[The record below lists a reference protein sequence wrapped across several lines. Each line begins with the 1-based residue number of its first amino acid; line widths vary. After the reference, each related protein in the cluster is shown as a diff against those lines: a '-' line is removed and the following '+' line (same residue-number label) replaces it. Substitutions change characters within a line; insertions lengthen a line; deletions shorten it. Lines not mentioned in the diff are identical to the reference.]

1 MLPFALGA
9 VVGAIAV
16 TAIAESRVGKAFSK
30 KGAKIIDTLEDRV
43 SGLAKTVVEDHD
55 LCEKLKSGYETVS
68 SKVNELA
75 EYCQTKGKDFANAV
89 KEKVAE
95 QTTETKPAKKNR
107 GRPAG
112 AKNKVKKDPEIAS
125 MVKKLK
131 EVKDREDK
139 ALSKQVPAKPK
150 PKKRAFV
157 LTEDERKARKAKRA
171 RLYYAKNREKI
182 LEQNRARQAGKAK
195 KTYPSRQKRI
205 DKIKNIEIK

>member
-1 MLPFALGA
+1 MLPFAIGA

-16 TAIAESRVGKAFSK
+16 TAIAESKLGKKVSK
-30 KGAKIIDTLEDRV
+30 EGAKLIDNLDDRI
-43 SGLAKTVVEDHD
+43 SRLAKQVNEDNE
-55 LCEKLKSGYETVS
+55 LVEKLKGGYDAIS
-68 SKVNELA
+68 SKVNELSKF
-75 EYCQTKGKDFANAV
+75 CQEKGKDFANAV

-95 QTTETKPAKKNR
+95 AEAKPAKKKI

-112 AKNKVKKDPEIAS
+112 AKNKEKDPEIAS

-157 LTEDERKARKAKRA
+157 LTPEEKRARKAKQA
-171 RLYYAKNREKI
+171 RLYYAKNRDKI
-182 LEQNRARQAGKAK
+182 LAQNKARQAGKTH

>member
-16 TAIAESRVGKAFSK
+16 TAIAESKLGKRVSK
-30 KGAKIIDTLEDRV
+30 EGAKLIDNLDDRI
-43 SGLAKTVVEDHD
+43 SRLAKQVNEDNE
-55 LCEKLKSGYETVS
+55 LVEKLKGGYDAIS

-95 QTTETKPAKKNR
+95 AEAKPAKKKI

-112 AKNKVKKDPEIAS
+112 AKNKEKDPEIAS

-131 EVKDREDK
+131 EAKGKEGEAK
-139 ALSKQVPAKPK
+139 PAK
-150 PKKRAFV
+150 KKRAFV
-157 LTEDERKARKAKRA
+157 LTEEEQKARKAKRA

-182 LEQNRARQAGKAK
+182 LEQNRARQAGKTR

>member
-16 TAIAESRVGKAFSK
+16 TAIAESKLGKKVSK
-30 KGAKIIDTLEDRV
+30 EGAKLIDNLDDRI
-43 SGLAKTVVEDHD
+43 SRLAKQVNEDNE
-55 LCEKLKSGYETVS
+55 LVEKLKGGYDAIS

-95 QTTETKPAKKNR
+95 AEAEAKPAKKKI

-112 AKNKVKKDPEIAS
+112 AKNKGKDPEIAS

-157 LTEDERKARKAKRA
+157 LTPEEKRARKAKQA
-171 RLYYAKNREKI
+171 RLYYAKNRDKI
-182 LEQNRARQAGKAK
+182 LAQNKARQEGKAK

>member
-16 TAIAESRVGKAFSK
+16 TAIAESKLGKKVSK
-30 KGAKIIDTLEDRV
+30 EGAKLIDNLDDRI
-43 SGLAKTVVEDHD
+43 SRLAKQVNEDNE
-55 LCEKLKSGYETVS
+55 LVEKLKGGYDAIS

-95 QTTETKPAKKNR
+95 QEAKPAKKKI

-112 AKNKVKKDPEIAS
+112 AKNKEKDPEIAS

-131 EVKDREDK
+131 EAKDKEET
-139 ALSKQVPAKPK
+139 AKPVK
-150 PKKRAFV
+150 KKRAFV
-157 LTEDERKARKAKRA
+157 LTEEEQKARKAKRA

>member
-16 TAIAESRVGKAFSK
+16 TAIAESKLGKKVSK
-30 KGAKIIDTLEDRV
+30 EGAKLIDNLDDRI
-43 SGLAKTVVEDHD
+43 SRLAKQVNEDNE
-55 LCEKLKSGYETVS
+55 LVEKLKGGYDAIS

-95 QTTETKPAKKNR
+95 QEAKPAKKKI

-112 AKNKVKKDPEIAS
+112 AKNKEKDPEIAS

-131 EVKDREDK
+131 EAK
-139 ALSKQVPAKPK
+139 SKEGEAKPAK
-150 PKKRAFV
+150 KKRAFV
-157 LTEDERKARKAKRA
+157 LTPEEKRARKAKQA

-182 LEQNRARQAGKAK
+182 LERNRAKQAGKTK

-205 DKIKNIEIK
+205 DKFKNIVIE

>member
-9 VVGAIAV
+9 VVGAVAV
-16 TAIAESRVGKAFSK
+16 TAIAESRIGKAFSK

-75 EYCQTKGKDFANAV
+75 EYCQGKGKDFANAV

-95 QTTETKPAKKNR
+95 QTAEAKPAKKKI

-112 AKNKVKKDPEIAS
+112 AKNKEKDPEIAS

-131 EVKDREDK
+131 EAKEETAK
-139 ALSKQVPAKPK
+139 PAK
-150 PKKRAFV
+150 KKRAFV
-157 LTEDERKARKAKRA
+157 LTPEEKRARKAKQA
-171 RLYYAKNREKI
+171 RLYYAKNRDKI
-182 LEQNRARQAGKAK
+182 LAQNKERQAGKAK

>member
-16 TAIAESRVGKAFSK
+16 TAIAESKLGKKVSK
-30 KGAKIIDTLEDRV
+30 EGAKLIDNLDDRI
-43 SGLAKTVVEDHD
+43 SRLAKQVNEDNE
-55 LCEKLKSGYETVS
+55 LVEKLKGGYDAIS

-95 QTTETKPAKKNR
+95 AEVKPAKKKI

-112 AKNKVKKDPEIAS
+112 AKNKEKDPEIAS
-125 MVKKLK
+125 MVKKLREAKSK
-131 EVKDREDK
+131 EGEAK
-139 ALSKQVPAKPK
+139 PAK
-150 PKKRAFV
+150 KKRAFV
-157 LTEDERKARKAKRA
+157 LTEEEQKARKAKRA

>member
-16 TAIAESRVGKAFSK
+16 TAIAESKLGKKVSK
-30 KGAKIIDTLEDRV
+30 EGAKLIDNLDDRI
-43 SGLAKTVVEDHD
+43 SRLAKQVNEDNE
-55 LCEKLKSGYETVS
+55 LVEKLKGGYDAIS

-95 QTTETKPAKKNR
+95 AEIKPAKKKI

-112 AKNKVKKDPEIAS
+112 AKNKEKDPEIAS

-131 EVKDREDK
+131 EAK
-139 ALSKQVPAKPK
+139 SKEGEAKPK

-157 LTEDERKARKAKRA
+157 LTPEEKRARKAKQA

-182 LEQNRARQAGKAK
+182 LAQNKERQAGKAK

>member
-1 MLPFALGA
+1 MLPFAIGA

-75 EYCQTKGKDFANAV
+75 EYCQEKGKDFANAV
-89 KEKVAE
+89 KEKVSD
-95 QTTETKPAKKNR
+95 QTAETKPAKRKV

-112 AKNKVKKDPEIAS
+112 AKNKVKEEDPEIAS

-131 EVKDREDK
+131 EAK
-139 ALSKQVPAKPK
+139 SKEGEAKPAK
-150 PKKRAFV
+150 KKRAFV
-157 LTEDERKARKAKRA
+157 LTEERKSLLKTRQDKKVRQ
-171 RLYYAKNREKI
+171 RRHI
-182 LEQNRARQAGKAK
+182 LHAK
-195 KTYPSRQKRI
+195 K
-205 DKIKNIEIK
+205 E

>member
-1 MLPFALGA
+1 MLPFAIGA

-16 TAIAESRVGKAFSK
+16 TAIAESKLGKKVSK
-30 KGAKIIDTLEDRV
+30 EGAKLIDNLDDRI
-43 SGLAKTVVEDHD
+43 SRLAKQVNEDNE
-55 LCEKLKSGYETVS
+55 LVEKLKGGYDAIS

-95 QTTETKPAKKNR
+95 AEVKPAKKKI

-112 AKNKVKKDPEIAS
+112 AKNKEKDPEIAS
-125 MVKKLK
+125 MVKKLREAKSK
-131 EVKDREDK
+131 EGEAK
-139 ALSKQVPAKPK
+139 PAK
-150 PKKRAFV
+150 KKRAFV
-157 LTEDERKARKAKRA
+157 LTPEEKRARKAKQA

-182 LEQNRARQAGKAK
+182 LEQNRARQAGKTR

>member
-1 MLPFALGA
+1 MLPFAIGA

-16 TAIAESRVGKAFSK
+16 TAIAESKLGKKVSK
-30 KGAKIIDTLEDRV
+30 EGAKLIDNLDDRI
-43 SGLAKTVVEDHD
+43 SRLAKQVNEDNE
-55 LCEKLKSGYETVS
+55 LVEKLKGGYDAIS
-68 SKVNELA
+68 SKVNELTK
-75 EYCQTKGKDFANAV
+75 YCQEKGKDFANAV

-95 QTTETKPAKKNR
+95 QTVETKPVKKKI

-112 AKNKVKKDPEIAS
+112 AKNKEKDPEIAS

-131 EVKDREDK
+131 EAKGKEE
-139 ALSKQVPAKPK
+139 PAKPAK
-150 PKKRAFV
+150 KKRAFV
-157 LTEDERKARKAKRA
+157 LTPEEKRARKAKQA

>member
-16 TAIAESRVGKAFSK
+16 TAIAESKLGKKVSK
-30 KGAKIIDTLEDRV
+30 EGAKLIDNLDDRI
-43 SGLAKTVVEDHD
+43 SRLAKQVNEDNE
-55 LCEKLKSGYETVS
+55 LVEKLKGGYDAIS
-68 SKVNELA
+68 SKVNELTK
-75 EYCQTKGKDFANAV
+75 YCQEKGKDFANAV
-89 KEKVAE
+89 KEKVVE
-95 QTTETKPAKKNR
+95 QEAKPAKKKI

-112 AKNKVKKDPEIAS
+112 AKNKEKDPEIAS

-131 EVKDREDK
+131 EAK
-139 ALSKQVPAKPK
+139 SKEGEAKPAK
-150 PKKRAFV
+150 KKRAFV
-157 LTEDERKARKAKRA
+157 LTPEEKKARRAKQA

>member
-16 TAIAESRVGKAFSK
+16 TAIAESKLGKKVSK
-30 KGAKIIDTLEDRV
+30 EGAKLIDNLDDRI
-43 SGLAKTVVEDHD
+43 SRLAKQVNEDNE
-55 LCEKLKSGYETVS
+55 LVEKLKGGYDAIS

-89 KEKVAE
+89 KEKVADKE
-95 QTTETKPAKKNR
+95 VEPAKKNR

-112 AKNKVKKDPEIAS
+112 AKNKEKDPEIAS

-131 EVKDREDK
+131 EAKGKEGE
-139 ALSKQVPAKPK
+139 ASPAKPAK
-150 PKKRAFV
+150 KKRAFV

>member
-16 TAIAESRVGKAFSK
+16 TAIAESKLGKKVSK
-30 KGAKIIDTLEDRV
+30 EGAKLIDNLDDRI
-43 SGLAKTVVEDHD
+43 SRLAKQVNEDNE
-55 LCEKLKSGYETVS
+55 LVEKLKGGYDAIS

-112 AKNKVKKDPEIAS
+112 AKNKEKDPEIAS

-157 LTEDERKARKAKRA
+157 LTEEEQKARKAKRA

-205 DKIKNIEIK
+205 DKIKNLEIK

>member
-16 TAIAESRVGKAFSK
+16 TAIAESKLGKKVSK
-30 KGAKIIDTLEDRV
+30 EGAKLIDNLDDRI
-43 SGLAKTVVEDHD
+43 SRLAKQVNEDNE
-55 LCEKLKSGYETVS
+55 LVEKLKGGYDAIS

-75 EYCQTKGKDFANAV
+75 GYCQEKGKDFANAV

-95 QTTETKPAKKNR
+95 QEAKPAKKKI

-112 AKNKVKKDPEIAS
+112 AKNKEKDPEIAS

-131 EVKDREDK
+131 EAKNKEGEAK
-139 ALSKQVPAKPK
+139 PAK
-150 PKKRAFV
+150 KKRAFV
-157 LTEDERKARKAKRA
+157 LTPEEKRARKAKQA

-182 LEQNRARQAGKAK
+182 LAQNKARQAGKAK

>member
-16 TAIAESRVGKAFSK
+16 TAIAESKLGKKVSK
-30 KGAKIIDTLEDRV
+30 EGAKLIDNLDDRI
-43 SGLAKTVVEDHD
+43 SRLAKQVNEDNE
-55 LCEKLKSGYETVS
+55 LVEKLKGGYDAIS

-95 QTTETKPAKKNR
+95 AEVKPAKKKI

-112 AKNKVKKDPEIAS
+112 AKNKEKDPEIAS

-131 EVKDREDK
+131 EAK
-139 ALSKQVPAKPK
+139 SKEGEAKPAK
-150 PKKRAFV
+150 KKRAFV
-157 LTEDERKARKAKRA
+157 LTEEEQKARKAKRA

>member
-16 TAIAESRVGKAFSK
+16 TAIAESKLGKKVSK
-30 KGAKIIDTLEDRV
+30 EGAKLIDNLDDRISRLARQVNEDNELV
-43 SGLAKTVVEDHD
+43 
-55 LCEKLKSGYETVS
+55 EKLKGGYDAIN

-95 QTTETKPAKKNR
+95 QTAETKPAKKKKI

-112 AKNKVKKDPEIAS
+112 AKNKEKDPEIAS

-131 EVKDREDK
+131 DAKNKETEAK
-139 ALSKQVPAKPK
+139 PAK
-150 PKKRAFV
+150 KKRAFV
-157 LTEDERKARKAKRA
+157 LTPEEKRARKAKQA
-171 RLYYAKNREKI
+171 RLYYAKNRDKI
-182 LEQNRARQAGKAK
+182 LAQNKERQAGKTK

-205 DKIKNIEIK
+205 DKIKNLEIK

>member
-16 TAIAESRVGKAFSK
+16 TAIAESKLGKKVSK
-30 KGAKIIDTLEDRV
+30 EGAKLIDNLDDRI
-43 SGLAKTVVEDHD
+43 SRLAKQVNEDNE
-55 LCEKLKSGYETVS
+55 LVEKLKGGYDAIS

-95 QTTETKPAKKNR
+95 AETKPAKKKI

-112 AKNKVKKDPEIAS
+112 AKNKEKDPEIAS

-131 EVKDREDK
+131 EAK
-139 ALSKQVPAKPK
+139 SKEGEAKPAK
-150 PKKRAFV
+150 KKRAFV

-182 LEQNRARQAGKAK
+182 LERNRERQAGKAK

>member
-16 TAIAESRVGKAFSK
+16 TAIAESRIGKKVSK
-30 KGAKIIDTLEDRV
+30 EGAKLIDNLDDRI
-43 SGLAKTVVEDHD
+43 SRLAKQVNEDNE
-55 LCEKLKSGYETVS
+55 LVEKLKGGYDAIS

-95 QTTETKPAKKNR
+95 QTTETKPAKKKI

-112 AKNKVKKDPEIAS
+112 AKNKEKDPEIAS

-157 LTEDERKARKAKRA
+157 LTEEEQKARKAKRA

>member
-16 TAIAESRVGKAFSK
+16 TAIAESKLGKKVSK
-30 KGAKIIDTLEDRV
+30 EGAKLIDNLDDRI
-43 SGLAKTVVEDHD
+43 SALAKQVNEDNE
-55 LCEKLKSGYETVS
+55 LVEKLKGGYDAIS

-75 EYCQTKGKDFANAV
+75 EYCQEKGKDFANAV

-95 QTTETKPAKKNR
+95 AEAKPAKKKI

-112 AKNKVKKDPEIAS
+112 AKNKEKDPEIAS

-131 EVKDREDK
+131 EAKGKEGE
-139 ALSKQVPAKPK
+139 AKPK

-157 LTEDERKARKAKRA
+157 LTPEEKRARKAKQA
-171 RLYYAKNREKI
+171 RLYYAKNRDKI

>member
-16 TAIAESRVGKAFSK
+16 TAIAESKLGKKVSK
-30 KGAKIIDTLEDRV
+30 EGAKLIDNLDDRISRLARQVNEDNELV
-43 SGLAKTVVEDHD
+43 
-55 LCEKLKSGYETVS
+55 EKLKGGYDAIS

-95 QTTETKPAKKNR
+95 AEVKPAKKKI

-112 AKNKVKKDPEIAS
+112 AKNKEKDPEIAS

-131 EVKDREDK
+131 EAKGKEGE
-139 ALSKQVPAKPK
+139 AKPSK
-150 PKKRAFV
+150 KKRAFV
-157 LTEDERKARKAKRA
+157 LTEEEQKARKAKRA

>member
-16 TAIAESRVGKAFSK
+16 TAIAESKLGKKVSK
-30 KGAKIIDTLEDRV
+30 EGAKLIDNLDDRISRLARQVNEDNELV
-43 SGLAKTVVEDHD
+43 
-55 LCEKLKSGYETVS
+55 EKLKGGYDAIS
-68 SKVNELA
+68 SKVNELSK
-75 EYCQTKGKDFANAV
+75 YCQEKGKDFANAV

-95 QTTETKPAKKNR
+95 AEAKPAKKKI

-112 AKNKVKKDPEIAS
+112 AKNKEKDPEIAS

-131 EVKDREDK
+131 EAK
-139 ALSKQVPAKPK
+139 SKEGEAKPAK
-150 PKKRAFV
+150 KKRAFV
-157 LTEDERKARKAKRA
+157 LTEEEQKARKAKRA

-182 LEQNRARQAGKAK
+182 LAQNKERQAGKAK

>member
-16 TAIAESRVGKAFSK
+16 TAIAESKLGKKVSK
-30 KGAKIIDTLEDRV
+30 EGAKLIDNLDDRI
-43 SGLAKTVVEDHD
+43 SRLAKQVNEDNE
-55 LCEKLKSGYETVS
+55 LVEKLKGGYDAIS
-68 SKVNELA
+68 SKVNELSK
-75 EYCQTKGKDFANAV
+75 YCQEKGKDFANAV

-95 QTTETKPAKKNR
+95 AEAKPAKKKI

-112 AKNKVKKDPEIAS
+112 AKNKEKDPEIAS

-131 EVKDREDK
+131 EAK
-139 ALSKQVPAKPK
+139 SKEGEAKPAK
-150 PKKRAFV
+150 KKRAFV
-157 LTEDERKARKAKRA
+157 LTPEEKRARKAKQA

-182 LEQNRARQAGKAK
+182 LAQNKERQAGKAK

>member
-89 KEKVAE
+89 KEKVSE
-95 QTTETKPAKKNR
+95 QTAEAKPAKKKI

-112 AKNKVKKDPEIAS
+112 AKNKEKDPEIAS

-131 EVKDREDK
+131 EAKEETAK
-139 ALSKQVPAKPK
+139 PAK
-150 PKKRAFV
+150 KKRAFV
-157 LTEDERKARKAKRA
+157 LTEEEQKARKAKRA

-182 LEQNRARQAGKAK
+182 LAQNKARQAGKAK

>member
-55 LCEKLKSGYETVS
+55 LCEKLKSGYDAIS

-95 QTTETKPAKKNR
+95 AEAKPAKRKV

-112 AKNKVKKDPEIAS
+112 AKNKEKDPEIAS

-131 EVKDREDK
+131 EAKGKEETAK
-139 ALSKQVPAKPK
+139 PAK
-150 PKKRAFV
+150 KKRAFA
-157 LTEDERKARKAKRA
+157 LTEEEQKARKAKRA

-182 LEQNRARQAGKAK
+182 LEQNRARQAGVNYSGNK
-195 KTYPSRQKRI
+195 
-205 DKIKNIEIK
+205 

>member
-16 TAIAESRVGKAFSK
+16 TAIAESRIGKAFSK

-75 EYCQTKGKDFANAV
+75 EYCQEKGKGFANAV
-89 KEKVAE
+89 KEKVSD
-95 QTTETKPAKKNR
+95 QTAETKPAKRKV

-112 AKNKVKKDPEIAS
+112 AKNKVKEEDPEIVS

-131 EVKDREDK
+131 EAK
-139 ALSKQVPAKPK
+139 SKEGEAKPAK
-150 PKKRAFV
+150 KKRAFV

>member
-16 TAIAESRVGKAFSK
+16 TAIAESKLGKKVSK
-30 KGAKIIDTLEDRV
+30 EGAKLIDNLDDRISRLARQVNEDNELV
-43 SGLAKTVVEDHD
+43 
-55 LCEKLKSGYETVS
+55 EKLKGGYDAIS
-68 SKVNELA
+68 SKVNELSK
-75 EYCQTKGKDFANAV
+75 YCQEKGKNFANAV
-89 KEKVAE
+89 KEKV
-95 QTTETKPAKKNR
+95 TETEAKPAKKKI

-112 AKNKVKKDPEIAS
+112 AKNKEKDPEIAS

-131 EVKDREDK
+131 EAK
-139 ALSKQVPAKPK
+139 SKEGEAKPK

-157 LTEDERKARKAKRA
+157 LTPEEKRARKAKQA
-171 RLYYAKNREKI
+171 RLYYAKNRDKI
-182 LEQNRARQAGKAK
+182 LAQNKARQEGKAK

>member
-16 TAIAESRVGKAFSK
+16 TAIAESKLGKKVSK
-30 KGAKIIDTLEDRV
+30 EGAKLIDNLDDRISRLARQVNEDNELV
-43 SGLAKTVVEDHD
+43 
-55 LCEKLKSGYETVS
+55 EKLKGGYDAIS

-75 EYCQTKGKDFANAV
+75 EYCQEKGKDFANAV

-95 QTTETKPAKKNR
+95 AEAKPAKKKI

-112 AKNKVKKDPEIAS
+112 AKNKVKDPEIAS

-131 EVKDREDK
+131 EAKGKEETAK
-139 ALSKQVPAKPK
+139 PAK
-150 PKKRAFV
+150 KKRAFV

>member
-16 TAIAESRVGKAFSK
+16 TAIAESKLGKKVSK
-30 KGAKIIDTLEDRV
+30 EGAKLIDNLDDRI
-43 SGLAKTVVEDHD
+43 SRLAKQVNEDNE
-55 LCEKLKSGYETVS
+55 LVEKLKGGYDAIS

-75 EYCQTKGKDFANAV
+75 EYCQEKGKDFANAV

-95 QTTETKPAKKNR
+95 AEAKPAKKKI

-112 AKNKVKKDPEIAS
+112 AKNKEKDPEIAS

-131 EVKDREDK
+131 EAK
-139 ALSKQVPAKPK
+139 SKEGEAKPAK
-150 PKKRAFV
+150 KKRAFV

>member
-43 SGLAKTVVEDHD
+43 SGLAKTVIEDHD

-75 EYCQTKGKDFANAV
+75 EYCQEKGKDFANAAV
-89 KEKVAE
+89 KEKVSD
-95 QTTETKPAKKNR
+95 QTAETKPAKRKV

-112 AKNKVKKDPEIAS
+112 AKNKVKEEDPEIAS

-131 EVKDREDK
+131 EAKGKEGE
-139 ALSKQVPAKPK
+139 AKPK

-157 LTEDERKARKAKRA
+157 LTPEEKRARKAKQA

-182 LEQNRARQAGKAK
+182 LAQNKERRAGKAK
-195 KTYPSRQKRI
+195 KIYPSRQKRI

>member
-16 TAIAESRVGKAFSK
+16 TAIAESKLGKKVSK
-30 KGAKIIDTLEDRV
+30 EGAKLIDNLDDRI
-43 SGLAKTVVEDHD
+43 SRLAKQVNEDNE
-55 LCEKLKSGYETVS
+55 LVEKLKGGYDAIS
-68 SKVNELA
+68 SKVNELSK
-75 EYCQTKGKDFANAV
+75 YCQEKGKDFANAV

-95 QTTETKPAKKNR
+95 QEAKPAKKKI

-112 AKNKVKKDPEIAS
+112 AKNKEKDPEIAS

-131 EVKDREDK
+131 EAKGKEE
-139 ALSKQVPAKPK
+139 PAKPAK
-150 PKKRAFV
+150 KKRAFV
-157 LTEDERKARKAKRA
+157 LTPEEKRARKAKQA
-171 RLYYAKNREKI
+171 RLYYAKNRDKI
-182 LEQNRARQAGKAK
+182 LAQNKERQAGKAK

>member
-1 MLPFALGA
+1 MLPFAIGA

-16 TAIAESRVGKAFSK
+16 TAIAESKLGKKVSK
-30 KGAKIIDTLEDRV
+30 EGAKLIDNLDDRI
-43 SGLAKTVVEDHD
+43 SRLAKQDNEDNE
-55 LCEKLKSGYETVS
+55 LVEKLKGGYDVIS

-89 KEKVAE
+89 KEKVSE
-95 QTTETKPAKKNR
+95 QTAEAKPAKKKI

-112 AKNKVKKDPEIAS
+112 AKNKEKDPEIAS

-131 EVKDREDK
+131 EAKGKEEPAK
-139 ALSKQVPAKPK
+139 PAKPK

-157 LTEDERKARKAKRA
+157 LTPEEKRARKAKQA
-171 RLYYAKNREKI
+171 RLYYAKNIEKI
-182 LEQNRARQAGKAK
+182 LAQNRARQAGKAK

>member
-43 SGLAKTVVEDHD
+43 SDLARTVVEDHD

-75 EYCQTKGKDFANAV
+75 EYCQEKGKDLAKIV
-89 KEKVAE
+89 KESVAD
-95 QTTETKPAKKNR
+95 QTAEAKPAK
-107 GRPAG
+107 
-112 AKNKVKKDPEIAS
+112 
-125 MVKKLK
+125 
-131 EVKDREDK
+131 
-139 ALSKQVPAKPK
+139 
-150 PKKRAFV
+150 KKRAFV
-157 LTEDERKARKAKRA
+157 LTPEEKKARKAKQA

-182 LEQNRARQAGKAK
+182 LERNRAKQAGKTK

-205 DKIKNIEIK
+205 DKFKNIVIK

>member
-16 TAIAESRVGKAFSK
+16 TAIAESKLGKKVSK
-30 KGAKIIDTLEDRV
+30 EGAKLIDNLDDRI
-43 SGLAKTVVEDHD
+43 SRLAKQVNEDNE
-55 LCEKLKSGYETVS
+55 LVEKLKGGYEAIS

-75 EYCQTKGKDFANAV
+75 EYCQEKGKDFANAV
-89 KEKVAE
+89 KEKVSE
-95 QTTETKPAKKNR
+95 QTAETKPAKKKI

-112 AKNKVKKDPEIAS
+112 AKNKEKDPEIAS

-131 EVKDREDK
+131 EAKTKETAEK
-139 ALSKQVPAKPK
+139 PAK
-150 PKKRAFV
+150 KKRAFV
-157 LTEDERKARKAKRA
+157 LTPEEQRARKAKRA
-171 RLYYAKNREKI
+171 RLYYAKNRDKI
-182 LEQNRARQAGKAK
+182 LAQNKARQAGKAK

>member
-16 TAIAESRVGKAFSK
+16 TAIAESRAGKAFSK

-55 LCEKLKSGYETVS
+55 LCEKLKSGYDAIS
-68 SKVNELA
+68 SKVNELSKF
-75 EYCQTKGKDFANAV
+75 CQEKGKDFANAV
-89 KEKVAE
+89 KEKVSE
-95 QTTETKPAKKNR
+95 QTAETKPAKKNI

-112 AKNKVKKDPEIAS
+112 AKNKEKDPEIAS

-131 EVKDREDK
+131 EAKGKEETAK
-139 ALSKQVPAKPK
+139 PAK
-150 PKKRAFV
+150 KKRAFV
-157 LTEDERKARKAKRA
+157 LTPEEQRARKAKRA

-182 LEQNRARQAGKAK
+182 LAQNKERQAGKAK
-195 KTYPSRQKRI
+195 KIYPSRQKRI